1 MWESKYVS
9 SLWDGPVLYVT
20 HPAFGHHD
28 TGPLHPERTA
38 RLRAVQAGVEDSGL
52 AIRRRS
58 PRPAERDWLERV
70 HTPAY
75 LDALERFCRQGG
87 GHLDPDTV
95 VGPESW
101 DAALL
106 AAGAGPGAAAELSTS
121 KDPVRLAFL
130 GLRPPGHHAT
140 ADRAMGFCLLNN
152 VAVTAA
158 LLADDGARV
167 AIVDWDVHHGN
178 GTQDMF
184 FADPRVLYVSIHQF
198 PFYPYQGRMDELGVG
213 EAAGCTINLPLPAG
227 SAGDAYRASW
237 ESVIG
242 PIISQFQPDWLMISA
257 GYDAHAEDPLAE
269 MRLEAPDYGW
279 MAAHMAAALPGVPV
293 VAFLEG
299 GYHLPALTSS
309 VASTLRGFCGETP
322 PTSNGFRSPP
332 EAFGVID
339 GVRRVAGRYWSL

>member
-1 MWESKYVS
+1 
-9 SLWDGPVLYVT
+9 VLYVT

-38 RLRAVQAGVEDSGL
+38 RLRAVEAGVEESGL
-52 AIRRRS
+52 PIRRLS
-58 PRPAERDWLERV
+58 PIPANRGQLERV

-75 LDALERFCRQGG
+75 VDALERFCRQGG
-87 GHLDPDTV
+87 GHLDADTV

-101 DAALL
+101 EAALL
-106 AAGAGPGAAAELSTS
+106 AAGAGPVAAAELAASS
-121 KDPVRLAFL
+121 DPFRLAFL
-130 GLRPPGHHAT
+130 SVRPPGHHAT

-152 VAVTAA
+152 VAICAA

-198 PFYPYQGRMDELGVG
+198 PFYPYQGQVEEVGVG
-213 EAAGCTINLPLPAG
+213 EAEGNTINLPLPAG

-237 ESVIG
+237 EAVVG
-242 PIISQFQPDWLMISA
+242 PILGQFQPDWLLISA

-279 MAAHMAAALPGVPV
+279 MAIRLRATLPSVPV
-293 VAFLEG
+293 VLFLEG

-309 VASTLRGFCGETP
+309 VASTLRGFSGETP
-322 PTSNGFRSPP
+322 AIPTGFRSPP
-332 EAFGVID
+332 EAFRVIER
-339 GVRRVAGRYWSL
+339 VRAVAGRYWSL